1 MDSDGA
7 SNDDGESD
15 CIDGESD
22 GDGSDDD
29 GDDGWW
35 W

>member
-7 SNDDGESD
+7 GNDDGEID
-15 CIDGESD
+15 CIDGGND

-29 GDDGWW
+29 GDNGWRW
-35 W
+35 